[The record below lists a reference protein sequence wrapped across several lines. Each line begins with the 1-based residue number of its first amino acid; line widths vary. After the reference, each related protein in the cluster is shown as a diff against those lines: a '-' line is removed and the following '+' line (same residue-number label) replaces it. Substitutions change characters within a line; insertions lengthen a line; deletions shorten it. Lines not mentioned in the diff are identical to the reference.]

1 MPDHDEP
8 APKPFRPVNRLYPRS
23 DWRAVVPKGS
33 RGGRPEFASVARNLY
48 LMQTYQSIYGIVR
61 VEIERLGET
70 PEAVRSKYL
79 GLADLQMTF
88 DEEIAQTTREALEDA
103 LASRPP
109 KF

>member
-1 MPDHDEP
+1 MPDRDEP
-8 APKPFRPVNRLYPRS
+8 APKPFRPVNRLHPRS

-48 LMQTYQSIYGIVR
+48 LMQTYHSTYGIVR
-61 VEIERLGET
+61 VETEHLGET
-70 PEAVRSKYL
+70 HEAVRSKYL
-79 GLADLQMTF
+79 GLADRLTF

-103 LASRPP
+103 LARRPP

>member
-1 MPDHDEP
+1 MPGHDKP
-8 APKPFRPVNRLYPRS
+8 APKPFRPVNRLHPRS

-33 RGGRPEFASVARNLY
+33 RGGRPEFAGVARNLS
-48 LMQTYQSIYGIVR
+48 LMQTYQSTYGMVR
-61 VEIERLGET
+61 VEIGRLGAT

-79 GLADLQMTF
+79 GLADQLTF
-88 DEEIAQTTREALEDA
+88 DEEIAQTFREALEDA